1 MEDVRRDVAG
11 VLTRFRRGRTMPF
24 SFGDGGVPEAV
35 LLTYDQFEDL
45 GGESKFERRP
55 GVLAT
60 ETVGAEL
67 VSMVAEIRAG
77 SFAPVVWGGGE
88 EPEAVIMS
96 TSQYRQLRGDDEPP
110 PGTVDDPTRRVYATE
125 PLPTSRPMTVDEFAE
140 MMGPET
146 QRILDEIRQEDDSSH

>member
-1 MEDVRRDVAG
+1 VEDVRRDVAG
-11 VLTRFRRGRTMPF
+11 VLARFRRGRTMPF

-55 GVLAT
+55 GVVAT
-60 ETVGAEL
+60 ETVAAGL
-67 VSMVAEIRAG
+67 TSMVDAIRDGA
-77 SFAPVVWGGGE
+77 FVPVIWGDGG

-110 PGTVDDPTRRVYATE
+110 AGTIDDPTRRVYASE

-146 QRILDEIRQEDDSSH
+146 QRILDEIRHEDDTSQ